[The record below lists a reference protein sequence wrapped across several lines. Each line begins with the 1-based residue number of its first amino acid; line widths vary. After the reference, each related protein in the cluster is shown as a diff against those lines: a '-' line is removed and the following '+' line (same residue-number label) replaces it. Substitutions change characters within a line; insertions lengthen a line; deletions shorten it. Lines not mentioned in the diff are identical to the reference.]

1 MEIILAA
8 VWNDS
13 QGLTTVAGSG
23 SRAGER
29 EPSVK
34 TIRLATPDDAA
45 AAAEIYAAEVAET
58 SVPFEDRPPGAEE
71 MRGRI
76 VKTLGFAP
84 WLVCVEGGL
93 VTGYAYASP
102 HHERAAYRWS
112 VDVSVYV
119 RRAARRDG
127 VGRALY
133 RSLLALLRLQ
143 GFCVAHA
150 CITVPNPASIG
161 LHEAIGF
168 RPVGLFPRVGWKHGA
183 WHDVGYW
190 QLELHERRGPPPE
203 LVLGVEALGRL
214 AGFAAALSAGSDP
227 LPSAAPAPR
236 PGR

>member
-1 MEIILAA
+1 
-8 VWNDS
+8 
-13 QGLTTVAGSG
+13 
-23 SRAGER
+23 
-29 EPSVK
+29 VK

-58 SVPFEDRPPGAEE
+58 SVTFEDRPPGAEE
-71 MRGRI
+71 MRARI

-93 VTGYAYASP
+93 VTGYAYAAP

-119 RRAARRDG
+119 RRAARREG

-168 RPVGLFPRVGWKHGA
+168 RPVGLFPRVGWKHDA

-190 QLELHERRGPPPE
+190 QLELRDRQGPPPE

-214 AGFAAALSAGSDP
+214 PGFAAALSAGSDP
-227 LPSAAPAPR
+227 LPSAAPAP
-236 PGR
+236 GR